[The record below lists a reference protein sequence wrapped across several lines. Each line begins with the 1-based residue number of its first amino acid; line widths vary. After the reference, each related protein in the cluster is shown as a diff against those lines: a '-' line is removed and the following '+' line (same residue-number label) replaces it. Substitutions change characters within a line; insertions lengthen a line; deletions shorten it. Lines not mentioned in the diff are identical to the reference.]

1 MNERSM
7 DRREFLKRAAGA
19 AAAVGGLA
27 SGGLNAATSP
37 FPAIYDAKS
46 LPTRIFGK
54 TGVAVP
60 RIGVGLGSRWCAV
73 EDPEKAQAVLL
84 SALDHGFY
92 YWDTASS
99 YRNKDISSE
108 ERIGRVLETRR
119 KEVFLATKCEAR
131 TYDETLK
138 EFEGSLK
145 RLRTSYIDVYQIH
158 LLQSPTDVEIVASER
173 GALKALRR
181 LKEEK
186 AARFIGFTGHLS
198 AEAMTA
204 AARDHD
210 FDSMLIALNHYAERK
225 GDLEKEAIPAAAA
238 KNLGIA
244 VIKVIRPRETVA
256 GITADELIR
265 YALSLELVHAA
276 MLGMDNLEVVRK
288 NAELLRAFV
297 PLPRS
302 EMARIGTILA
312 PFFAGRRLPW
322 MDPSYRDGHYA

>member
-1 MNERSM
+1 MSERSM

-19 AAAVGGLA
+19 AAAVGSIAAAPMAAA
-27 SGGLNAATSP
+27 SAA
-37 FPAIYDAKS
+37 PAFDAKG

-60 RIGVGLGSRWCAV
+60 RIGIGLGSRWCAV
-73 EDPEKAQAVLL
+73 EDPDKAQAILL

-108 ERIGRVLETRR
+108 ERIGRVLEARR
-119 KEVFLATKCEAR
+119 KDVFLATKCEAR

-145 RLRTSYIDVYQIH
+145 RLRTNYIDLYQVH
-158 LLQSPTDVEIVASER
+158 LLQSKADVEVIASER

-186 AARFIGFTGHLS
+186 ATRFIGFTGHLS

-204 AARDHD
+204 AARDLD

-225 GDLEKEAIPAAAA
+225 GDLEREAIPAAAA
-238 KNLGIA
+238 KSLGIS

-256 GITADELIR
+256 GVTADELIR
-265 YALSLELVHAA
+265 YALSLKDVHAA
-276 MLGMDNLEVVRK
+276 MLGTDSLEVVRK
-288 NAELLRAFV
+288 NAELLRAFA
-297 PLPRS
+297 PLPPA
-302 EMARIGTILA
+302 EMTRIGTILA

-322 MDPSYRDGHYA
+322 MDPAYRDGFYA